1 MCESEERFRALVI
14 ASSDV
19 VYRMSADW
27 TGSSRIPANRFDTS
41 LGSQHRCKGKAPE
54 EWCFHRPPLLRT
66 PAKINP

>member
-27 TGSSRIPANRFDTS
+27 TGVLTNTGHS
-41 LGSQHRCKGKAPE
+41 
-54 EWCFHRPPLLRT
+54 
-66 PAKINP
+66 